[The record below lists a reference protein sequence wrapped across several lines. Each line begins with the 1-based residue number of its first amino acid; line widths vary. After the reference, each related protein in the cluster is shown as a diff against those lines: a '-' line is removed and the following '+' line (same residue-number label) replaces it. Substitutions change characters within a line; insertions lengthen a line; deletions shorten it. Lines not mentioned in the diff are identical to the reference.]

1 MIKARIDAYR
11 EERRAG
17 EDRALPFLRSRRSKF
32 RIWPPSFGSSIPPAI
47 DYAFRGADP
56 ARIRED
62 ASGFKNSVIG
72 PQIRSQ
78 PGQGPNTGRLNARSV
93 DYLPSCQRHDHS
105 RFRFSL
111 NRFVAMRTVKEQA
124 AAARVSASPR
134 IYLRSAVS
142 ERACNTS
149 RRRQRN
155 VHSHAT
161 IYGPAR
167 VLPDLPSAQL
177 ILLLSE
183 HGGKFSCLAALRRPQ
198 YVSWRL
204 PFWMPKPV

>member
-1 MIKARIDAYR
+1 MPTAKSGGR
-11 EERRAG
+11 G

-111 NRFVAMRTVKEQA
+111 NRFVVMRTVKERA
-124 AAARVSASPR
+124 AAARVSGLQESICDRPCRNGHAIR
-134 IYLRSAVS
+134 RADAKGTCIVCNYLRTSARITRS
-142 ERACNTS
+142 TFSATNITAERT
-149 RRRQRN
+149 
-155 VHSHAT
+155 
-161 IYGPAR
+161 
-167 VLPDLPSAQL
+167 
-177 ILLLSE
+177 
-183 HGGKFSCLAALRRPQ
+183 
-198 YVSWRL
+198 WRE
-204 PFWMPKPV
+204 V

>member
-1 MIKARIDAYR
+1 MATWEITITCQDGSRLRFSELRGRAPKKDEIIETADAGKMIKARIDAYR
-11 EERRAG
+11 EERQAG
-17 EDRALPFLRSRRSKF
+17 GGSRSPFFWSRRSKF

-111 NRFVAMRTVKEQA
+111 NRFVVMRTVKEQA
-124 AAARVSASPR
+124 AAARVSGLQESICDRRVGTGVQYVAPTPK
-134 IYLRSAVS
+134 
-142 ERACNTS
+142 ERA
-149 RRRQRN
+149 
-155 VHSHAT
+155 
-161 IYGPAR
+161 
-167 VLPDLPSAQL
+167 
-177 ILLLSE
+177 
-183 HGGKFSCLAALRRPQ
+183 
-198 YVSWRL
+198 
-204 PFWMPKPV
+204 